1 MPRQDYLRRRRRDM
15 APLQKR
21 AFYGLIVSIL
31 WAIALVVIF
40 VVKGGIDGFVADQ
53 GSEALLVGTL
63 VAGFLAYIITL
74 VATRGKRGEVTM
86 DERDKAI
93 LARARAA
100 QLWSAMLI
108 LAVWAVSLSR
118 LYWAEGQVPVQY
130 LYIITMSTWLVVV
143 VAENA
148 AILIGYRRS

>member
-1 MPRQDYLRRRRRDM
+1 M

-21 AFYGLIVSIL
+21 AFYGLIVSVL

-40 VVKGGIDGFVADQ
+40 VTRGGIDSFVVDR

-74 VATRGKRGEVTM
+74 LATRGKRGEVTM

-100 QLWSAMLI
+100 QLWSAMLT

-118 LYWAEGQVPVQY
+118 IYWEQGQVPVQY
-130 LYIITMSTWLVVV
+130 LYLITMSTWLVVV

-148 AILIGYRRS
+148 AILIGYGRTGSRAKDEAEGG

>member
-1 MPRQDYLRRRRRDM
+1 M

-21 AFYGLIVSIL
+21 AFYGLIVCAL

-40 VVKGGIDGFVADQ
+40 VTRGGIDGLVVDK
-53 GSEALLVGTL
+53 GSEAWLVGAL
-63 VAGFLAYIITL
+63 VVGFLAYLITL
-74 VATRGKRGEVTM
+74 VATRGKPGEVTM

-100 QLWSAMLI
+100 QLWSAMLT

-118 LYWAEGQVPVQY
+118 IYWAEGQVPVQY

-143 VAENA
+143 VAENVA
-148 AILIGYRRS
+148 VLLGYRGTGSSIKDKSGGG

>member
-1 MPRQDYLRRRRRDM
+1 M

-21 AFYGLIVSIL
+21 AFYGLIVCIL

-40 VVKGGIDGFVADQ
+40 ISKGGIDTFVVDQ
-53 GSEALLVGTL
+53 GFEALMVGTL

-74 VATRGKRGEVTM
+74 LATRGKRGEVNM

-93 LARARAA
+93 LAKARAT

-108 LAVWAVSLSR
+108 LAAWTISLSR
-118 LYWAEGQVPVQY
+118 IYWEQGQLPVQY
-130 LYIITMSTWLVVV
+130 LYIIAMSTWIVVV
-143 VAENA
+143 VTENA
-148 AILIGYRRS
+148 AILLGYRGTGRRIKDKSKGG

>member
-1 MPRQDYLRRRRRDM
+1 M

-21 AFYGLIVSIL
+21 AFYCLIVSVL

-40 VVKGGIDGFVADQ
+40 AVRGGIDGLVADR

-63 VAGFLAYIITL
+63 IAGFLAYLITL
-74 VATRGKRGEVTM
+74 LATRGKRGEVTI

-93 LARARAA
+93 LAKARAT
-100 QLWSAMLI
+100 QLWSAMLT

-118 LYWAEGQVPVQY
+118 IYSEQGLLPVEY
-130 LYIITMSTWLVVV
+130 LYLITMSTWIVVV
-143 VAENA
+143 VTENA

>member
-1 MPRQDYLRRRRRDM
+1 M

-21 AFYGLIVSIL
+21 AFYGLIVCVL

-40 VVKGGIDGFVADQ
+40 ITRGGIDSLVADR

-63 VAGFLAYIITL
+63 ITGFLAYVITL
-74 VATRGKRGEVTM
+74 MATRGKRGEVTM
-86 DERDKAI
+86 DERDRAI
-93 LARARAA
+93 LAKARAT
-100 QLWSAMLI
+100 QLWSAMLT

-118 LYWAEGQVPVQY
+118 IYSEQGLLPVEY
-130 LYIITMSTWLVVV
+130 LYLITMSTWIVVV
-143 VAENA
+143 VTENA

>member
-1 MPRQDYLRRRRRDM
+1 MYCLDYFKEDRNM

-21 AFYGLIVSIL
+21 AFYGLIVCVL

-40 VVKGGIDGFVADQ
+40 ITIGGIDSLVADR
-53 GSEALLVGTL
+53 GSEAWLVGTL
-63 VAGFLAYIITL
+63 IAGFLAYVITL

-86 DERDKAI
+86 DERDRAI
-93 LARARAA
+93 LAKARAT
-100 QLWSAMLI
+100 QLWSAMLT

-118 LYWAEGQVPVQY
+118 IYSEPGLLPVQCLY
-130 LYIITMSTWLVVV
+130 LITMSTWIVVV
-143 VAENA
+143 VTENA